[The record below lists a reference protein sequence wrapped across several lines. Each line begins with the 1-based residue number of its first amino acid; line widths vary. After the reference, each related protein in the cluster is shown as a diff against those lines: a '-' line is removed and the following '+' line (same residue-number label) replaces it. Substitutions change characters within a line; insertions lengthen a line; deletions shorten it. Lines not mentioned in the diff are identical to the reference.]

1 MWLDE
6 AAGAAGADAALC
18 WEASMC
24 CSSSSSSLD
33 CESWVTIGIIL
44 WMSGSP
50 GLFPGLLL
58 QTWNWGKDR
67 RYEAGSCEGVDSG
80 ERNDVLVADRVT
92 DLGKLALECQPSD

>member
-44 WMSGSP
+44 CMRGS
-50 GLFPGLLL
+50 PGLLL
-58 QTWNWGKDR
+58 QTWNCGKDR
-67 RYEAGSCEGVDSG
+67 RC
-80 ERNDVLVADRVT
+80 
-92 DLGKLALECQPSD
+92 